1 MPRNR
6 AQRLYRDLRRRRMF
20 GAVAF
25 YVVVAWAFVQ
35 AASIAFP
42 AFGLPDWALRAL
54 LVAAFAGF
62 PVALVLAWVFDFST
76 RGGLRVTEPEE
87 GKYPQNRRPPRWWL
101 RPLLAAPVL
110 AVIVGGTVWLW
121 TARLSHTGESEFT
134 RQQRPDELPVVAV
147 LPLDN
152 LTGHRDLAWTGPGIA
167 TLVRDELSQSHLIA
181 VVSAGRTAR
190 LVAEAKD
197 PQSLLAHAADA
208 GITHVLSGEVLRT
221 PKGLTVT
228 SRLTDLR
235 RNVELGANRQ
245 EGLTTDQAL
254 SDASTIASVVRQGLG
269 LPGTERV
276 DVFAA
281 DFAARNPAAYE
292 AFIAGMQNFLHFD
305 YPAARIGFEAAV
317 QRAPDF
323 AIARYRLAHTLA
335 ALGDTDGALKQI
347 ALARRDSAELPQ
359 RDRDYIAAGEAYF
372 RRDYP
377 QAERRYRALLRDYP
391 YDSEARVLL
400 LYVLIDEEHRTADAL
415 AEAETLVQQ
424 DPGDEV
430 GWSAVADQ
438 ALKLGHYDRADAA
451 IARLLSIAPDNP
463 NAQFLAGEASFLQ
476 ARFDPAAAA
485 YRKALQLDPAFGDA
499 ELRLARIDAL
509 RGQPQASIA
518 RLQKMIGGSFAPSLR
533 ISAAFD
539 LADLARAAGRCSE
552 AIAALDHV
560 RADIAAERVR
570 AALELTTRARCALDT
585 GDVVAARSLA
595 QQAVARSP
603 GPPKR
608 YLYVRG
614 LAELAAHQDAALAS
628 TIAQLRKLDDA
639 QGDRTAHKAA
649 DALEGRLR
657 LQQGDAAAAVPLLH
671 RAQTAPGYAYDA
683 YGLSLAQ
690 ALAATG
696 DTAGARAT
704 LREAAQRGAP
714 GDWRP
719 DLEHDRLEAA
729 RQLRRLGG

>member
-6 AQRLYRDLRRRRMF
+6 AQRLLRDLRRRRMF

-25 YVVVAWAFVQ
+25 YVVAAWAFVQ

-42 AFGLPDWALRAL
+42 AFGLPDWVLRAV

-62 PVALVLAWVFDFST
+62 PVAVVLAWVFDFSA

-101 RPLLAAPVL
+101 RPLLAAPLL

-121 TARLSHTGESEFT
+121 SARLSHTGENAFT
-134 RQQRPDELPVVAV
+134 RQARPDELPVVAV

-152 LTGHRDLAWTGPGIA
+152 LTGHPDLAWTGPGIA
-167 TLVRDELSQSHLIA
+167 TLVRDELAQSHLIA
-181 VVSAGRTAR
+181 VVSAARTGR

-197 PQSLLAHAADA
+197 PQDLLARAADA

-292 AFIAGMQNFLHFD
+292 AFVAGMQNFLRFD
-305 YPAARIGFEAAV
+305 YPAARAGFEAAV

-335 ALGDTDGALKQI
+335 ALGDTDAALKQI
-347 ALARRDSAELPQ
+347 ALAQRDSAELPQ
-359 RDRDYIAAGEAYF
+359 RDRDYIAAGDAYF
-372 RRDYP
+372 RRDYA
-377 QAERRYRALLRDYP
+377 QAERRYRALLAEHP
-391 YDSEARVLL
+391 YESEARVLL
-400 LYVLIDEEHRTADAL
+400 LYVLIDENRTSDAL

-438 ALKLGHYDRADAA
+438 ALKLGRYDRADAA
-451 IARLLSIAPDNP
+451 IQRLLALAPDNP
-463 NAQFLAGEASFLQ
+463 NAHYLAGEAAFQ
-476 ARFDPAAAA
+476 RAQFDAATAA
-485 YRKALQLDPAFGDA
+485 YRKALALDPRFGDA

-509 RGQPQASIA
+509 RNQPQAAIA
-518 RLQKMIGGSFAPSLR
+518 RLQRMVGGEFTPSLR

-539 LADLARAAGRCSE
+539 LADLARAAGRCADALAALDRAHA
-552 AIAALDHV
+552 AIAAEQV
-560 RADIAAERVR
+560 RV
-570 AALELTTRARCALDT
+570 ALELATRARCALDT
-585 GDVVAARSLA
+585 GDAAGARALA

-603 GPPKR
+603 GPPMR

-614 LAELAAHQDAALAS
+614 IAELAARDIPAVEA
-628 TIAQLRKLDDA
+628 TIAQLRKLADTPDDH
-639 QGDRTAHKAA
+639 TARKAA

-657 LQQGDAAAAVPLLH
+657 LQQGDATGAATLLR
-671 RAQTAPGYAYDA
+671 RAHAAPGYEYDLYA
-683 YGLSLAQ
+683 LPLAQ
-690 ALAATG
+690 ALQASGHAGDARSAA
-696 DTAGARAT
+696 
-704 LREAAQRGAP
+704 REAATRAAP
-714 GDWRP
+714 AEWRP
-719 DLEHDRLEAA
+719 DLERDRLDAEGVA
-729 RQLRRLGG
+729 RRLGG

>member
-1 MPRNR
+1 
-6 AQRLYRDLRRRRMF
+6 MF

-42 AFGLPDWALRAL
+42 AFGLPDWALRAV

-62 PVALVLAWVFDFST
+62 PVALVLAWVFDFSA
-76 RGGLRVTEPEE
+76 RGGLRVTAPEE

-101 RPLLAAPVL
+101 RPLLAAPLL
-110 AVIVGGTVWLW
+110 ALIVGGTVWLW
-121 TARLSHTGESEFT
+121 TSRLLHTGESEFT
-134 RQQRPDELPVVAV
+134 RQARPDELPVVAV

-152 LTGHRDLAWTGPGIA
+152 LTGHRELAWTGTGIA

-181 VVSAGRTAR
+181 VVSAARTAR
-190 LVAEAKD
+190 LMAEAKD
-197 PQSLLAHAADA
+197 PQTLLAHAADA

-235 RNVELGANRQ
+235 RNVELGAYRQ
-245 EGLTTDQAL
+245 EALTTDLAL
-254 SDASTIASVVRQGLG
+254 SASTTIASIVRQGLG
-269 LPGTERV
+269 LPGTERI

-281 DFAARNPAAYE
+281 DFAARNPSAYE
-292 AFIAGMQNFLHFD
+292 AFIAGMQNFLRFD
-305 YPAARIGFEAAV
+305 YEAARAGFQAAV

-347 ALARRDSAELPQ
+347 AIARRDSAELPQ
-359 RDRDYIAAGEAYF
+359 RDRDYIAAGESYF
-372 RRDYP
+372 RRDYAD
-377 QAERRYRALLRDYP
+377 AERRYRALLVEYP
-391 YDSEARVLL
+391 YESEARVLL
-400 LYVLIDEEHRTADAL
+400 LYVLIDEERTADAL
-415 AEAETLVQQ
+415 AEAQTLVQQ

-438 ALKLGHYDRADAA
+438 ALKLGRYDRADAA
-451 IARLLSIAPDNP
+451 IARLTTIAPDNP
-463 NAQFLAGEASFLQ
+463 NAHFLAGESAFLRGQFDQ
-476 ARFDPAAAA
+476 AGVT
-485 YRKALQLDPAFGDA
+485 YRKALTLDPGFGDA

-509 RGQPQASIA
+509 RGHLDDAIA
-518 RLQKMIGGSFAPSLR
+518 RLQRMLGGSFAPSLR

-539 LADLARAAGRCSE
+539 LADLARAAGRCTDGL
-552 AIAALDHV
+552 AALDRAH
-560 RADIAAERVR
+560 ADIAAEQVRV
-570 AALELTTRARCALDT
+570 ALELATRARCALDA
-585 GDVVAARSLA
+585 GDVPAARRLA

-614 LAELAAHQDAALAS
+614 LAELAAHAAAAVAS
-628 TIAQLRKLDDA
+628 PIAQLRALQDPPDNRA
-639 QGDRTAHKAA
+639 AAKAA
-649 DALEGRLR
+649 DVLEGRLR
-657 LQQGDAAAAVPLLH
+657 LQAGDATAAVPLLR
-671 RAQTAPGYAYDA
+671 RAHAAPGYEYDA
-683 YGLSLAQ
+683 Y
-690 ALAATG
+690 ALALAEALG
-696 DTAGARAT
+696 ASGNRGGARLAA
-704 LREAAQRGAP
+704 REAAERGAP

-719 DLEHDRLEAA
+719 DQERDHREAA
-729 RQLRRLGG
+729 QLLRRLGG

>member
-6 AQRLYRDLRRRRMF
+6 AQRLLRDLRRRRMF

-25 YVVVAWAFVQ
+25 YVVAAWAFVQ

-42 AFGLPDWALRAL
+42 AFGLPDWALRAV

-62 PVALVLAWVFDFST
+62 PVALVLAWVFDFSA
-76 RGGLRVTEPEE
+76 RGGLSITEPEE

-101 RPLLAAPVL
+101 RPLLAAPLL
-110 AVIVGGTVWLW
+110 AVIVGATVWLW
-121 TARLSHTGESEFT
+121 TARLSHTGENEFT

-167 TLVRDELSQSHLIA
+167 TLVRDELAQSHLIA

-197 PQSLLAHAADA
+197 PQALLANAADA

-245 EGLTTDQAL
+245 EGLTTDEAL
-254 SDASTIASVVRQGLG
+254 SYGSTIASVVRQGLG
-269 LPGTERV
+269 LPGTERI

-281 DFAARNPAAYE
+281 DFAAHNPAAYE
-292 AFIAGMQNFLHFD
+292 AFIAGMQNFLRFD
-305 YPAARIGFEAAV
+305 YPAARSGFEAAV

-347 ALARRDSAELPQ
+347 ALAKRDSAELPQ

-377 QAERRYRALLRDYP
+377 QAERRYRALLKDYP

-400 LYVLIDEEHRTADAL
+400 LYVLIDEERTADAL

-438 ALKLGHYDRADAA
+438 ALKLGRYDRANAA
-451 IARLLSIAPDNP
+451 IERLLAIAPDNP
-463 NAQFLAGEASFLQ
+463 NAQYLAGEASFLQ
-476 ARFDPAAAA
+476 GRFDPAAAA
-485 YRKALQLDPAFGDA
+485 YAKALQLDPSFGDA

-509 RGQPQASIA
+509 RGQPRAAIA
-518 RLQKMIGGSFAPSLR
+518 RLQKMLGGSFAPSLR

-539 LADLARAAGRCSE
+539 LADLARAENRC
-552 AIAALDHV
+552 ADALQALDQAH
-560 RADIAAERVR
+560 ADITAEQVR
-570 AALELTTRARCALDT
+570 SALELTTRARCALDA
-585 GDVVAARSLA
+585 GDAAAARSLA

-614 LAELAAHQDAALAS
+614 LAELAAHDDPALAT
-628 TIAQLRKLDDA
+628 TIAQLRKLDNAPD
-639 QGDRTAHKAA
+639 DRTATKAA
-649 DALEGRLR
+649 DALDGRLHLR
-657 LQQGDAAAAVPLLH
+657 RGDPAGAVALLRRAHAAS
-671 RAQTAPGYAYDA
+671 GYEYDA
-683 YGLSLAQ
+683 YALPLAR
-690 ALAATG
+690 ALDAAG
-696 DTAGARAT
+696 DQNGARTMA
-704 LREAAQRGAP
+704 REAAQRGTP
-714 GDWRP
+714 GEWRL
-719 DLEHDRLEAA
+719 DLEGDRREAE
-729 RQLRRLGG
+729 QLLRRLGG

>member
-62 PVALVLAWVFDFST
+62 PVALVLAWVFDFSP

-101 RPLLAAPVL
+101 RPLLAAPLL

-167 TLVRDELSQSHLIA
+167 TLVRDELAQSHLIA

-208 GITHVLSGEVLRT
+208 GITHVLSGEVLHT

-254 SDASTIASVVRQGLG
+254 SASTTIASIVRQGLG
-269 LPGTERV
+269 LPGTERI

-281 DFAARNPAAYE
+281 DFAARNPSAYE
-292 AFIAGMQNFLHFD
+292 AFIAGMQNFLRFD
-305 YPAARIGFEAAV
+305 YAAARNGFEAAV

-372 RRDYP
+372 RRDYA
-377 QAERRYRALLRDYP
+377 QAERRYRALLQEYP
-391 YDSEARVLL
+391 YESEARVLL
-400 LYVLIDEEHRTADAL
+400 LYVLIDEERTADAL

-438 ALKLGHYDRADAA
+438 ALKLGRYDRADAA
-451 IARLLSIAPDNP
+451 IARLLAIAPDNP
-463 NAQFLAGEASFLQ
+463 NAQYLAGEAAFLQ
-476 ARFDPAAAA
+476 GKFDPAAAA
-485 YRKALQLDPAFGDA
+485 YRKALTLDPGFGDA

-509 RGQPQASIA
+509 RGQPQAAII
-518 RLQKMIGGSFAPSLR
+518 RLQKMLGGGFAPSLR

-539 LADLARAAGRCSE
+539 MADLARAEGRCPD
-552 AIAALDHV
+552 ALAALDQAH
-560 RADIAAERVR
+560 ADIAAEQVR
-570 AALELTTRARCALDT
+570 AALELTTRARCALDG
-585 GDVVAARSLA
+585 GDAATARALA

-614 LAELAAHQDAALAS
+614 LAELAARDDAAIAATL
-628 TIAQLRKLDDA
+628 AQLRKLDDA
-639 QGDRTAHKAA
+639 AGDRTAHKAA

-657 LQQGDAAAAVPLLH
+657 LARGDAAAAALLLR
-671 RAQTAPGYAYDA
+671 RAHAAPGYEYDA
-683 YGLSLAQ
+683 YALPLAQ

-696 DTAGARAT
+696 DAAGARAM
-704 LREAAQRGAP
+704 LHDAAQRAAP